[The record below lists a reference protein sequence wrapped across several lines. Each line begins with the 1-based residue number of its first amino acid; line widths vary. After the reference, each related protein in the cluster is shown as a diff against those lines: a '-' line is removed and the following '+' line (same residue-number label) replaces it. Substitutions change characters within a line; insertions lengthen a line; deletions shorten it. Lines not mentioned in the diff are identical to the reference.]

1 LSIFER
7 KVRLPTGKEIG
18 IHDILTFC
26 YGLSETDI
34 EVLRQVAEYGEEG
47 TTVDNLV
54 KSLKLSRASIS
65 RSLTKLVDLGFVIR
79 RKLPPSG
86 AGRPKYVYVAI
97 APKELA
103 ERIQKDIQQ
112 CTQSAMDLIEE
123 FAAMLTSRIK
133 TGKEGSGGEASS

>member
-1 LSIFER
+1 MSIFEK

-18 IHDILTFC
+18 VHDILTFC

-65 RSLTKLVDLGFVIR
+65 RSLSKLVDLGFVVR

-86 AGRPKYVYVAI
+86 AGRPKYIYVAI
-97 APKELA
+97 TPKELA
-103 ERIQKDIQQ
+103 DRIQRDIQQ
-112 CTQSAMDLIEE
+112 CTKSAMDLIEE
-123 FAAMLTSRIK
+123 FATMLSARIK
-133 TGKEGSGGEASS
+133 SKKGSEGEASS

>member
-1 LSIFER
+1 MSVFEK

-54 KSLKLSRASIS
+54 KTLKLSRASIS
-65 RSLTKLVDLGFVIR
+65 RSLSKLVDLGFIVR

-86 AGRPKYVYVAI
+86 AGRPKYIYVAI

-112 CTQSAMDLIEE
+112 CTQSAIDLIEE
-123 FAAMLTSRIK
+123 FARILSAK
-133 TGKEGSGGEASS
+133 SDKNSNQ

>member
-1 LSIFER
+1 MSIFE
-7 KVRLPTGKEIG
+7 KKIRLPTGKEIG
-18 IHDILTFC
+18 VNDILAFC

-65 RSLTKLVDLGFVIR
+65 RSLSKLVDLGFIIR

-86 AGRPKYVYVAI
+86 AGRPKYIYVAI
-97 APKELA
+97 TPKELA
-103 ERIQKDIQQ
+103 DRIQRDIQQ
-112 CTQSAMDLIEE
+112 CTKSAMDLIEE
-123 FAAMLTSRIK
+123 FATMLSAGIK
-133 TGKEGSGGEASS
+133 SKKGSEGEAST